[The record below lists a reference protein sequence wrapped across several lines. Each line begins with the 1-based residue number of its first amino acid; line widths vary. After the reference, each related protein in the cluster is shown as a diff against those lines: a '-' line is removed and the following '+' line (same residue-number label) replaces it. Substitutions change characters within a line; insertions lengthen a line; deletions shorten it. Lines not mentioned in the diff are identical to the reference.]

1 MIISIMPSRA
11 QSPAPIGLF
20 FFLPTSTDPGFF
32 WRSHLRGIFHRAM
45 KNPGTGPGL
54 FLANCKAYNI
64 GIVQGFR
71 WHDAINFF
79 DVLAQLKRFDQS
91 FSVVHKQLR
100 ITSVEL
106 FFGHKLHFCFSMCS
120 SPMGIGG
127 LNYLSSIPRIEKK

>member
-64 GIVQGFR
+64 GIVQYFR
-71 WHDAINFF
+71 WHDAISLL
-79 DVLAQLKRFDQS
+79 DVIAQLESFDYCIT
-91 FSVVHKQLR
+91 VVHKQLR
-100 ITSVEL
+100 ITSTEL
-106 FFGHKLHFCFSMCS
+106 AVLCS
-120 SPMGIGG
+120 GPKHLLCLLGIGG
-127 LNYLSSIPRIEKK
+127 LNYPSSIPQSL